1 MLAEGLADQRRLGIV
16 YRMLANAL
24 RQMQDYEPAL
34 AYSQRTHAI
43 ATALGDVR
51 LQLEG
56 NLAMGWTYHS
66 LGDYRQAMEH
76 LQRGPDDPPRS
87 RTPSPSVFAA
97 TFLAA
102 ALATARSLLVPG

>member
-1 MLAEGLADQRRLGIV
+1 MCAATCARRWIRSAQDEQMLTHLRAAEVLAEGLADQRRLGIV

-56 NLAMGWTYHS
+56 NLAMGWTLLIAWVITVRPWS
-66 LGDYRQAMEH
+66 TC
-76 LQRGPDDPPRS
+76 S
-87 RTPSPSVFAA
+87 RP
-97 TFLAA
+97 
-102 ALATARSLLVPG
+102 